1 MKKNRKG
8 VPINERSDNG
18 NELFSVVYYEPNRIS
33 LLWSNSED
41 DMQNNEKEKMEIN
54 RVINQNEQKL
64 KLIDVKGDTDKLDV
78 PEIVEL
84 IKQELEVESSLEK
97 ELIYIQNRFLGF
109 NLG

>member
-1 MKKNRKG
+1 
-8 VPINERSDNG
+8 
-18 NELFSVVYYEPNRIS
+18 
-33 LLWSNSED
+33 
-41 DMQNNEKEKMEIN
+41 MEIN
-54 RVINQNEQKL
+54 RVINQNEQKF

-97 ELIYIQNRFLGF
+97 ELIYIKNRLLSF